1 MLGNHL
7 NIWGVSRF
15 RSTQKGRGGG
25 GRGRW
30 LSSRN
35 GSPVVTIASR
45 FTLRSLGLLFFLF
58 CCPLFSFFLS
68 LFPFSGSPS
77 SPLASFLYNSTQDD
91 GDATKRTFT
100 SIKPSFGRHFPS
112 LLFIIALL
120 FPAVCLWALTVRYG
134 LFAYANLPGPISV
147 QREREPKWSNHPFFP
162 RSITNPFRPR
172 RPSW

>member
-1 MLGNHL
+1 MVVVKERVARRDNRVSFY
-7 NIWGVSRF
+7 IAVSRASLF
-15 RSTQKGRGGG
+15 PLLLST
-25 GRGRW
+25 
-30 LSSRN
+30 
-35 GSPVVTIASR
+35 
-45 FTLRSLGLLFFLF
+45 F
-58 CCPLFSFFLS
+58 FFLS